1 MRRWGSIRA
10 PREAVECVVIG
21 AGIVGMAIARQLAI
35 AGKNVVVVEA
45 GSAVGTGTSSRN
57 SQVIHAGIYYPVRS
71 LKAAL
76 CVLGNKAMYSYCQE
90 RSIPF
95 KRLGKLIVATS
106 LQQAKTLLRLQET
119 GVANGAEDLRMI
131 TAAEAMAMEP
141 ELNCVKA
148 LWSPSTGIVDSH
160 SLMLSLQADAEEKG
174 VALALN
180 STVLGGTVRS
190 DGGLDIVVHETS
202 SAANKSVDELVSTAE
217 MVLSASY
224 VINSAGLHATAIAR
238 NIEGLSSSSIP
249 ENYFAKGN
257 YFAISSSKAPFSR
270 LIYPVPE
277 EGGLGVHLTIDLG
290 GATRFGPD
298 VQWLKL
304 STTSVTTEFDYSVD
318 PARARS
324 FYPEIR
330 KYFPGLPDESLVPDY
345 SGVRSKLCGPGQGGS
360 GCSDF
365 MIQGKKDHGIPGLV
379 HLFGIESPGL
389 TACMEIAK
397 RVCQIL

>member
-1 MRRWGSIRA
+1 MPGSTIPFDRS
-10 PREAVECVVIG
+10 
-21 AGIVGMAIARQLAI
+21 RQ
-35 AGKNVVVVEA
+35 
-45 GSAVGTGTSSRN
+45 
-57 SQVIHAGIYYPVRS
+57 
-71 LKAAL
+71 AAL